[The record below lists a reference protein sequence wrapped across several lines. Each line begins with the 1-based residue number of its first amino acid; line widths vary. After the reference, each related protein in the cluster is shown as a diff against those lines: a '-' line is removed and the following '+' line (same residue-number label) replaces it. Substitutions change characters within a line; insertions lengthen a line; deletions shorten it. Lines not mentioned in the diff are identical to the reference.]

1 MHNITF
7 DKERVTMSL
16 AKLKTHGHDFEVV
29 IEPDNAI
36 KLRHG
41 EADIR
46 DALKAPHVFKDAMKG
61 ELASEQLMQ
70 EIFKTND
77 ELVVAEKIIK
87 DGELHLTDEYKEN
100 VRNNKKRIIVAIL
113 LRDAADA
120 NTGNSLTEGK
130 ITGALSKAKINID
143 LYKKPEDQLP
153 EIIAKLRTVL
163 PITLEKKIL
172 NIRIP
177 AANAAKLYGTV
188 TSRARIVDESW
199 LSDGSWSC
207 RAELPAGK
215 VSELMDELKSKTHGD
230 VEINVETTATKRK

>member
-7 DKERVTMSL
+7 DKEKVSMSL

-29 IEPDNAI
+29 IDPDNAI

-41 EADIR
+41 EANIR
-46 DALKAPHVFKDAMKG
+46 DALKAPNVFRDAMKG

-70 EIFKTND
+70 EIFNTND
-77 ELVVAEKIIK
+77 QSAVAEKIIK
-87 DGELHLTDEYKEN
+87 DGELHFTDEYKDN
-100 VRNNKKRIIVAIL
+100 VRNDKKKVIIAIL

-120 NTGNSLTEGK
+120 NTGNALTEGK
-130 ITGALSKAKINID
+130 ITGAMSKAKINID
-143 LYKKPEDQLP
+143 IYKKPEDQLP
-153 EIIAKLRTVL
+153 DIIAKLRTAL

-172 NIRIP
+172 AIRIP
-177 AANAAKLYGTV
+177 ALNAAKLYGTV
-188 TSRARIVDESW
+188 TSRTRIVSENW
-199 LSDGSWSC
+199 LGDGSWSC

-230 VEINVETTATKRK
+230 VEINVETATAKKR

>member
-7 DKERVTMSL
+7 DKEKVSMSL

-29 IEPDNAI
+29 IDPDNAI

-41 EADIR
+41 EADVR
-46 DALKAPHVFKDAMKG
+46 DALKSPHVYKDVMKG

-70 EIFKTND
+70 EIFNTND

-87 DGELHLTDEYKEN
+87 DGELHFTDEYKEK
-100 VRNNKKRIIVAIL
+100 VRNDKKRVIIAIL

-120 NTGNSLTEGK
+120 NTGNALTEGK

-172 NIRIP
+172 SIRIP
-177 AANAAKLYGTV
+177 AVNAAKLYGTV
-188 TSRARIVDESW
+188 TCRARIVDEAW

-215 VSELMDELKSKTHGD
+215 VSELMDDLKSKTHGD
-230 VEINVETTATKRK
+230 VEINVETTKKK